1 MDFTNLIIIA
11 LFIETVVNWLKP
23 LWDKSAPRM
32 TVAEIVSICIGVVIA
47 VVAKINMMDS
57 FILVTNPII
66 LYIFYACTGV
76 GIGRGPSA
84 LYDAW
89 KRFKAQQTTK

>member
-23 LWDKSAPRM
+23 LWDKSAPKM
-32 TVAEIVSICIGVVIA
+32 TVAELVSICIGVAIA
-47 VVAKINMMDS
+47 IVAKINMMDS
-57 FILVTNPII
+57 FIHTTNLII

-89 KRFKAQQTTK
+89 KKFKAQQAAK

>member
-1 MDFTNLIIIA
+1 MDITNLLILA

-32 TVAEIVSICIGVVIA
+32 TVAEMVSICIGVVIA
-47 VVAKINMMDS
+47 VVAKINMMDTI
-57 FILVTNPII
+57 FLATNPII
-66 LYIFYACTGV
+66 LYILYACTGV

-89 KRFKAQQTTK
+89 KKFKAQQATK